1 MIRPKRALRTGVRA
15 IKLASSLVKMV
26 GQAKKEETSAQP
38 QKRMVRTAMQA
49 MNVDIIK
56 MLVRITVLLVKGLA
70 ALLGVSSS
78 AIILLCV
85 IMMIAALLTSPF
97 AIFMADDNTELG
109 TQQISRIADE
119 LDEQF
124 LALLERERQAA
135 GKVERV
141 EMHYT
146 GSAANSLIDN
156 WPGGLAVFAVKTSM
170 SVARLDVATMDRQR
184 VEMLRAV
191 YWDMNQIASNVETLE
206 HTRMVAVEA
215 RGWKLRGAGALYRG
229 QRADTGF

>member
-1 MIRPKRALRTGVRA
+1 M
-15 IKLASSLVKMV
+15 
-26 GQAKKEETSAQP
+26 
-38 QKRMVRTAMQA
+38 
-49 MNVDIIK
+49 
-56 MLVRITVLLVKGLA
+56 
-70 ALLGVSSS
+70 
-78 AIILLCV
+78 
-85 IMMIAALLTSPF
+85 
-97 AIFMADDNTELG
+97 
-109 TQQISRIADE
+109 
-119 LDEQF
+119 DEQF

-206 HTRMVAVEA
+206 HTRMVAVEQEDGSFVEQEITEYERILYQLITTRTA
-215 RGWKLRGAGALYRG
+215 QQRAALYAFSTAAEQERFIVDNG
-229 QRADTGF
+229 LILVSDELAPDDLIFWSYESKWVFWIFCMSGSMPVTTKLLTLTPVVCRWYTGMCSMPSFK

>member
-1 MIRPKRALRTGVRA
+1 
-15 IKLASSLVKMV
+15 
-26 GQAKKEETSAQP
+26 
-38 QKRMVRTAMQA
+38 MQA

-119 LDEQF
+119 LDKQF

-135 GKVERV
+135 GKVERA

-146 GSAANSLIDN
+146 GSAANSLIDD
-156 WPGGLAVFAVKTSM
+156 WLGGLAVFAVKTSM
-170 SVARLDVATMDRQR
+170 SVVRLDVATMDRQR
-184 VEMLRAV
+184 VEIVTA
-191 YWDMNQIASNVETLE
+191 N
-206 HTRMVAVEA
+206 
-215 RGWKLRGAGALYRG
+215 
-229 QRADTGF
+229 